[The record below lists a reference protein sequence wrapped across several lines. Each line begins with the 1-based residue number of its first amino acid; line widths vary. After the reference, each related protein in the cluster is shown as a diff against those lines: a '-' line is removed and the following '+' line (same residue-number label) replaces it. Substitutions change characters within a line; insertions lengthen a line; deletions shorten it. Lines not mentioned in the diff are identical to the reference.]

1 LETGTSNKSDKTPA
15 DAAQHVAE
23 ARNLL
28 QTLRSELNEH
38 PGLEEAIAKLEAA
51 LNILSV
57 KSGGLL

>member
-1 LETGTSNKSDKTPA
+1 LESGTSNKPSSA
-15 DAAQHVAE
+15 DAAQHVVE

-28 QTLRSELNEH
+28 QTLRAELNEH
-38 PGLEEAIAKLEAA
+38 PVLEDAIASLEAA

>member
-1 LETGTSNKSDKTPA
+1 METGTSNKSNNAGA
-15 DAAQHVAE
+15 DATQHVVE

-28 QTLRSELNEH
+28 QTLRAELDEH

-51 LNILSV
+51 LNILSA